1 MATFKEDASS
11 AVVEADTTIDS
22 SSDASAT
29 DSAADDTVMEH
40 SIFEKWPEGKEAPL
54 ESKSPKTLLSHIDAE
69 RAPLYAELLHE
80 KVGFLKRSQ
89 SSSSSSDPMQQ
100 PQKKIL
106 KVHISISSDET
117 PMMDS
122 DSGRRCDFV
131 CLPCAHAGVPPILE
145 CCLKR
150 GHSET
155 HLCILCLGGTQQV
168 ETSSAFRLPFV
179 ADTQPR
185 SSASSGGEG
194 EICGGEGEI

>member
-1 MATFKEDASS
+1 MATFKEDASF
-11 AVVEADTTIDS
+11 AVVDADTTIDS

-29 DSAADDTVMEH
+29 DAAADDTLMEH
-40 SIFEKWPEGKEAPL
+40 SMFEKWPEGKETPL
-54 ESKSPKTLLSHIDAE
+54 ESKVAKTLLSHIDAM

-80 KVGFLKRSQ
+80 KVGNSGLKRSQ

-117 PMMDS
+117 PMMDC
-122 DSGRRCDFV
+122 DSRRKCDFV
-131 CLPCAHAGVPPILE
+131 CLPCANAGVPPILE

-194 EICGGEGEI
+194 EI